1 VRFIAY
7 YHIGLGLI
15 FYSLGLLALYE
26 GARSGVF
33 ARLINADILLPL
45 IGLIIAVLSVLWGL
59 VVIRMGISDLTE
71 GEENGKA

>member
-1 VRFIAY
+1 MRLIGY
-7 YHIGLGLI
+7 YHISVGLI

-33 ARLINADILLPL
+33 ARLINTDVIIPL
-45 IGLIIAVLSVLWGL
+45 FGLIIALASTLWGIIVL
-59 VVIRMGISDLTE
+59 KMGISDLTE